1 MAEGEARRT
10 QEETGSTCLGGVFAE
25 PEVDASVQGTTAY
38 FALLKSTLDD
48 HIHVVHLGN
57 ITLQKSRSV

>member
-48 HIHVVHLGN
+48 HIHTHVRN
-57 ITLQKSRSV
+57 TTLL